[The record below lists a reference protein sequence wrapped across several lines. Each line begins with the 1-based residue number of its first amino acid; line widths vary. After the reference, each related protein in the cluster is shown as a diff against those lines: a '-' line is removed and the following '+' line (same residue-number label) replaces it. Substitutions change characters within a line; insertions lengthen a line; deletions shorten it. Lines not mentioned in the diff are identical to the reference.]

1 MRTTAILVDGGFFLR
16 RFSKVYPDKD
26 ANDPAIVARTVHT
39 MATQHLKQGNG
50 APVAQLYRIFFYDC
64 PPLTKKV
71 HNPISK
77 RSIDL
82 SKSPE
87 AVFRQNLHDHVRQL
101 RKTALRLGRRAEE
114 NASWQIKKQR
124 LKPLLSGK
132 LGLADLNEND
142 VTFYARQKVVDMKIG
157 LDIASLSL
165 KSQVNQIVLVSG
177 DSDFVPAAKLAR
189 REGIDFILDPMW
201 HDINTDL
208 SEHIDG
214 LKSTAPRP
222 NTKVDSQSSLTL
234 QAVDDL

>member
-1 MRTTAILVDGGFFLR
+1 MRTTAILIDGGFFLR

-26 ANDPAIVARTVHT
+26 ANDPAIVARTAHT

-50 APVAQLYRIFFYDC
+50 VAVAQLYRIFFYDC

-101 RKTALRLGRRAEE
+101 RKTALRLGRRDEE
-114 NASWQIKKQR
+114 NAGWQIKKQR

-132 LGLADLNEND
+132 LGLADLSEHD

-189 REGIDFILDPMW
+189 REGVDFILDPMW
-201 HDINTDL
+201 HNINPDL
-208 SEHIDG
+208 GEHIDG